1 MSNHKG
7 HHALIT
13 GGGTGIGEA
22 IALALA
28 AQGAQVTITG
38 RRMQALEQTCA
49 KADALSGGIHALV
62 MDVSVEAS
70 VVNGTAQAIKARG
83 NIDIHVANA
92 GIAETSAFA
101 KTPLDFWRK
110 IMTTNLDG
118 VFLSCRE
125 VVPGMLENGWG
136 RIITISSIAGVKGLK
151 YGAAYSASKHG
162 VIGLTRVL
170 SEEYMGRG
178 ITANAICPGYVR
190 TPIVERNTEL
200 IMNRSNLS
208 REEAEASMSSEN
220 RHSKLVEVA
229 EVADAAMWICG
240 ANSGSINGQ
249 TIEIAGGQ
257 V

>member
-1 MSNHKG
+1 MNTHQG
-7 HHALIT
+7 RHALIT

-28 AQGAQVTITG
+28 AEGCTVTITG
-38 RRMQALEQTCA
+38 RRIKALEATCA
-49 KADALSGGIHALV
+49 KAPGLHPLV
-62 MDVSVEAS
+62 MDVTDEAS
-70 VVNGTAQAIKARG
+70 VVNGTAAAIKARG
-83 NIDIHVANA
+83 PVDIHVANA
-92 GIAETSAFA
+92 GIAETSAFV

-110 IMTTNLDG
+110 VMTTNLDG

-125 VVPGMLENGWG
+125 VVPGMLASGWG
-136 RIITISSIAGVKGLK
+136 RIITISSIAGLKGLK

-170 SEEYMGRG
+170 SEEYIDKG

-190 TPIVERNTEL
+190 TPIVARNTAL
-200 IMNRSNLS
+200 IMKRSGLDHDA
-208 REEAEASMSSEN
+208 AEASMAASN
-220 RHSKLVEVA
+220 RHAKLVEVD
-229 EVADAAMWICG
+229 EVAAAAMWICG
-240 ANSGSINGQ
+240 PGSHSINGQ

>member
-1 MSNHKG
+1 MSIHTG
-7 HHALIT
+7 RHALIT

-28 AQGAQVTITG
+28 AQGAKVTITG
-38 RRMQALEQTCA
+38 RRIEALQETAA
-49 KADALSGGIHALV
+49 KSDNIYPLV
-62 MDVSVEAS
+62 MDVSDEAS
-70 VVNGTAQAIKARG
+70 VVSATATAVRERG

-101 KTPLDFWRK
+101 KTTFDFWRK

-118 VFLSCRE
+118 VFLTCRE

-136 RIITISSIAGVKGLK
+136 RIIIISSIAGLKGLK

-170 SEEYMGRG
+170 SEEYMFKG
-178 ITANAICPGYVR
+178 ITTNAICPGYVR

-200 IMNRSNLS
+200 ISSRSGIS
-208 REEAEASMSSEN
+208 KEEAEASMSSSN
-220 RHSKLVEVA
+220 RHKKLVEVD
-229 EVADAAMWICG
+229 EIAAAALWMCG
-240 ANSGSINGQ
+240 PGSQSINGQ
-249 TIEIAGGQ
+249 TIEISGGQ

>member
-1 MSNHKG
+1 MNNHTG

-28 AQGAQVTITG
+28 AEGARVTITG
-38 RRMQALEQTCA
+38 RRLDALEATCA
-49 KADALSGGIHALV
+49 KADNIHALV
-62 MDVSVEAS
+62 MDVTDEKS
-70 VVNGTAQAIKARG
+70 VVDGTAQAIAERG
-83 NIDIHVANA
+83 IVDIHVANA
-92 GIAETSAFA
+92 GIAETSNFA

-118 VFLSCRE
+118 VFLTCRE
-125 VVPGMLENGWG
+125 VVPGMLEKGWG
-136 RIITISSIAGVKGLK
+136 RIITISSVAGLMGLK

-162 VIGLTRVL
+162 VIGLTRVI
-170 SEEYMGRG
+170 SEEYMFKG

-190 TPIVERNTEL
+190 TPIVTRNTEL
-200 IMNRSNLS
+200 IMQRSGLS
-208 REEAEASMSSEN
+208 QPEAEASMSRDN
-220 RHSKLVEVA
+220 RHKKLVEVD
-229 EVADAAMWICG
+229 EIAAAALWICG
-240 ANSGSINGQ
+240 PGSGSINGQ

>member
-1 MSNHKG
+1 MSTHTG
-7 HHALIT
+7 RHALVT

-28 AQGAQVTITG
+28 AEGAKVTITG
-38 RRMQALEQTCA
+38 RRLETLKETAA
-49 KADALSGGIHALV
+49 KSENIYPLV
-62 MDVSVEAS
+62 MDVSDEAS
-70 VVNGTAQAIKARG
+70 VVSATAQAINERG

-101 KTPLDFWRK
+101 KTTLDFWRK

-136 RIITISSIAGVKGLK
+136 RIIVVSSIAGLKGLK

-170 SEEYMGRG
+170 SEEYMFKG
-178 ITANAICPGYVR
+178 ITTNAICPGYVR
-190 TPIVERNTEL
+190 TPIVERNTDM
-200 IMNRSNLS
+200 ISARSGLS
-208 REEAEASMSSEN
+208 REEAEASMSSSN
-220 RHSKLVEVA
+220 RHKKLVEVD
-229 EVADAAMWICG
+229 EVAAAVMWMCG
-240 ANSGSINGQ
+240 PGSQSINGQ
-249 TIEIAGGQ
+249 TIEISGGQ

>member
-1 MSNHKG
+1 MNIHQG
-7 HHALIT
+7 RHALIT

-28 AQGAQVTITG
+28 AQGCTVTITG
-38 RRMQALEQTCA
+38 RRMTALEATCA
-49 KADALSGGIHALV
+49 KAAGIHPLV
-62 MDVSVEAS
+62 MDVNSEDS
-70 VVNGTAQAIKARG
+70 VVSGTAAAIKARG
-83 NIDIHVANA
+83 PVDIHVANA

-101 KTPLDFWRK
+101 KTSLDFWRK

-125 VVPGMLENGWG
+125 VIPGMMQSGWG
-136 RIITISSIAGVKGLK
+136 RIITISSIAGLRGLK

-170 SEEYMGRG
+170 SEEFMHKG

-190 TPIVERNTEL
+190 TPIVERNTAL
-200 IMNRSNLS
+200 IMKRSGLS
-208 REEAEASMSSEN
+208 HDDAQAAMARDN
-220 RHSKLVEVA
+220 RHGKLLEVEEIA
-229 EVADAAMWICG
+229 AAAMWLCG
-240 ANSGSINGQ
+240 PGSQSINGQ
-249 TIEIAGGQ
+249 TVDIAGGQ

>member
-1 MSNHKG
+1 MSIHQG
-7 HHALIT
+7 RHALIT

-28 AQGAQVTITG
+28 AEGCSVTITG
-38 RRMQALEQTCA
+38 RRLEALEATCA
-49 KADALSGGIHALV
+49 KAEGIYPLV
-62 MDVSVEAS
+62 MDVNSEES
-70 VVNGTAQAIKARG
+70 VVSGTRAAITARG

-101 KTPLDFWRK
+101 KTSLDFWRK

-118 VFLSCRE
+118 AFLTCRE

-136 RIITISSIAGVKGLK
+136 RIITISSIAGLKGLK

-162 VIGLTRVL
+162 VIGLTRVI
-170 SEEYMGRG
+170 SEEYMGKG

-190 TPIVERNTEL
+190 TPIVERNTDL
-200 IMNRSNLS
+200 IAKRSGLTP
-208 REEAEASMSSEN
+208 AQAQATMASTN
-220 RHSKLVEVA
+220 RHNMLVEVD
-229 EVADAAMWICG
+229 EVAAAALWLCG
-240 ANSGSINGQ
+240 SGSQSISGQ

>member
-1 MSNHKG
+1 MSGINE

-28 AQGAQVTITG
+28 ATGAAVTITG
-38 RRMQALEQTCA
+38 RRLVTLEKTSSMS
-49 KADALSGGIHALV
+49 KNIFPLV
-62 MDVSVEAS
+62 MDVSDEKS
-70 VVNGTAQAIKARG
+70 VITQTRAAIAARG

-92 GIAETSAFA
+92 GIAETSPFA
-101 KTPLDFWRK
+101 KTPLEFWRK
-110 IMTTNLDG
+110 VMTTNLDG

-125 VVPGMLENGWG
+125 VIPGMLENGWG
-136 RIITISSIAGVKGLK
+136 RIITISSIAGLKGLK

-162 VIGLTRVL
+162 VIGLTRVI
-170 SEEYMGRG
+170 SEEYMGKG

-190 TPIVERNTEL
+190 TPIVERNTKL
-200 IMNRSNLS
+200 IMDRSGLGHD
-208 REEAEASMSSEN
+208 EAEMAMSKDN
-220 RHSKLVEVA
+220 RHKRLVEVD
-229 EVADAAMWICG
+229 EVAGAAMWLCG
-240 ANSGSINGQ
+240 PGSGSVNGQ

>member
-1 MSNHKG
+1 MSIHQG
-7 HHALIT
+7 RHALIT

-28 AQGAQVTITG
+28 AQGAEITIAG
-38 RRMQALEQTCA
+38 RRIDALNATCA
-49 KADALSGGIHALV
+49 KSDKIHAVV
-62 MDVSVEAS
+62 MDVTDEAS
-70 VVNGTAQAIKARG
+70 VVNATKAAIKVRG
-83 NIDIHVANA
+83 PVDIHVANA

-118 VFLSCRE
+118 AFLTCRE
-125 VVPGMLENGWG
+125 VVPGMLKSGWG
-136 RIITISSIAGVKGLK
+136 RIITISSIAGLRGLK

-162 VIGLTRVL
+162 VIGMTRVI

-178 ITANAICPGYVR
+178 LTANAICPGYVR
-190 TPIVERNTEL
+190 TPIVTRNAEL
-200 IMNRSNLS
+200 ISKRSNLS
-208 REEAEASMSSEN
+208 LAEAEATMSSEN
-220 RHSKLVEVA
+220 RHQKLVEVD
-229 EVADAAMWICG
+229 EVAAAVLWICG
-240 ANSGSINGQ
+240 PGSGSINGQ

>member
-1 MSNHKG
+1 MNIHKG
-7 HHALIT
+7 RHALIT

-28 AQGAQVTITG
+28 AEGAQVTITG
-38 RRMQALEQTCA
+38 RRIEALEATCA
-49 KADALSGGIHALV
+49 KGDNIHALV
-62 MDVSVEAS
+62 MDVSDEKS
-70 VVNGTAQAIKARG
+70 VVEGTAQAIRERG
-83 NIDIHVANA
+83 NVDIHVANA
-92 GIAETSAFA
+92 GIAETSAFV

-118 VFLSCRE
+118 VFLTCRE

-136 RIITISSIAGVKGLK
+136 RIITISSIAGLKGLK

-170 SEEYMGRG
+170 SEEYMFKG

-200 IMNRSNLS
+200 IMNRSGLS
-208 REEAEASMSSEN
+208 REAAEATMSSDN
-220 RHSKLVEVA
+220 RHKKLVEVD
-229 EVADAAMWICG
+229 EIAAAALWICG
-240 ANSGSINGQ
+240 PGSQSINGQ